1 MEKLTLRA
9 ARINKGLTMREAAEI
24 VNISDRSIA
33 NYESGKRKPRIDTLI
48 RLANAYG
55 MTLDQIKWE

>member
-9 ARINKGLTMREAAEI
+9 ARINNGLTMREAAEI
-24 VNISDRSIA
+24 ANISDRSIA
-33 NYESGKRKPRIDTLI
+33 NYESGKRKPRIDILI
-48 RLANAYG
+48 RLADAYG